1 MTTAHRL
8 GLLLFPKITQLDL
21 AGPYEVF
28 SRVPGAAVHLLWKDT
43 QPIGSEWGLELRPDT
58 RFDECPALD
67 VLCVPGGPG
76 TFELLGDDVVVNA
89 VRAIAQR
96 SRFVTSVCTGAFLL
110 GAAGLLAGRRATT
123 HWASRELLREFGA
136 IPDEGRIVVDG
147 NLITSGGITSGIDFG
162 LHIAAQLVGDE
173 QAKEI
178 QLAMEYDPAPPFAS
192 GSPRVAEPATV
203 ARFRERI
210 RERQERRAALVRDAS
225 SRLTAAQQSRQDSR

>member
-1 MTTAHRL
+1 MRLIMTTSHRV

-28 SRVPGAAVHLLWKDT
+28 CRMPGAAVHLLWKDT
-43 QPIGSEWGLELRPDT
+43 QPIRSEWGLELRPDT
-58 RFDECPALD
+58 RLDECPALD
-67 VLCVPGGPG
+67 VFCIPGGG
-76 TFELLGDDVVVNA
+76 GVFELFSDDALIDA
-89 VRAIAQR
+89 VRTIAQR

-123 HWASRELLREFGA
+123 HWASRELLRGFGA

-162 LHIAAQLVGDE
+162 LHIAAQLVGVE

-192 GSPRVAEPATV
+192 GSPRVAEPAIV
-203 ARFRERI
+203 ARFSESI
-210 RERQERRAALVRDAS
+210 RERQQRRAALVREAGR
-225 SRLTAAQQSRQDSR
+225 RLAIAQ

>member
-1 MTTAHRL
+1 MTISHRV

-28 SRVPGAAVHLLWKDT
+28 SRMPGAAVHLLWKDT
-43 QPIGSEWGLELRPDT
+43 QPIRSEWGLELRPDT
-58 RFDECPALD
+58 RFDDCPALD
-67 VLCVPGGPG
+67 VFCAPGGPG
-76 TFELLGDDVVVNA
+76 AFELFTDDVLIDA
-89 VRAIAQR
+89 VRAIAKR

-110 GAAGLLAGRRATT
+110 GAAGLLVGKRATT

-136 IPDEGRIVVDG
+136 IPDKGRIVIDG

-162 LHIAAQLVGDE
+162 LHIAAQLVGVE

-192 GSPRVAEPATV
+192 GSPRVAEPAIL
-203 ARFRERI
+203 ARFSEGI
-210 RERQERRAALVRDAS
+210 RERQQRRAALVREAS
-225 SRLTAAQQSRQDSR
+225 CRLAVAL